1 MILLDNKSYDLL
13 AYLIKL
19 EEPETIMAIS
29 KHLNQSRR
37 KIYYHLDKINEALPS
52 DIDPIISFPR
62 IGIVLTEVQKQACQ
76 AILDDLH
83 DDSYVMSIEE
93 RLQLIEIFIAISMER
108 VTIERLMQL
117 TFLSRNTVLNDLNT
131 IRNKLSLEEY
141 SIRLQVTKARGYF
154 LDCHPLSKIQYIYR
168 LLFEIYT
175 KGSRNFIDIVEERL
189 SDSVGYEQYFSE
201 QLLQYLKESLASAN
215 QKLGKKLNPQD
226 KRFMLQI
233 LPYLLAS
240 YHNTVMTDQE
250 REEVERDFAL
260 TRQKKE
266 YQLAE
271 EIAKGVHDQFGL
283 KMDDIE
289 ISLIAMLLL
298 SYRKDSDDHLDSQ
311 EYDRMRE
318 VLTQFLET
326 LKSRY
331 QLHFKHQDELLKQ
344 LMTHSK
350 ALLYR
355 KTYGILS
362 GNPLTDHIKEKYE
375 NLFLMVSSCVDI
387 LENAWFISL
396 SDDDVAYF
404 VIHIGGEI
412 KQSQNQTQDKAHVVI
427 VCDEGIAIKKLLLSQ
442 CHRYLPNCNIDA
454 VFTTEQYQ
462 SVLDLMEVDF
472 IISTGDLIQAD
483 FPVITVSPILTD
495 DDVVRLIRFAKKQGQ
510 EAGQDFEQSLEKL
523 LTQYVDDDRDRY
535 ALKSQIEK
543 LINRE
548 LLEDI
553 LSTRLYKLD

>member
-1 MILLDNKSYDLL
+1 ML

-37 KIYYHLDKINEALPS
+37 KIYYHLDKINEALPV
-52 DIDPIISFPR
+52 DVDPIVSFPR
-62 IGIVLTEVQKQACQ
+62 IGIVLTEEQKQACQ
-76 AILDDLH
+76 AILDDLC

-93 RLQLIEIFIAISMER
+93 RLQLIETFIAISTER

-117 TFLSRNTVLNDLNT
+117 TLLSRNTVLNDLNT
-131 IRNKLSLEEY
+131 IRNKLTLEEY
-141 SIRLQVTKARGYF
+141 SIRLQVTKARGYY

-168 LLFEIYT
+168 LLFDIYS

-189 SDSVGYEQYFSE
+189 IDFAGYKQYFSE
-201 QLLQYLKESLASAN
+201 ELLDYLRKSLTSAN
-215 QKLGKKLNPQD
+215 QRLGKKLNPQD
-226 KRFMLQI
+226 RRFMLQI
-233 LPYLLAS
+233 LPYLLMS
-240 YHNTVMTDQE
+240 YRNTVMTAQE
-250 REEVERDFAL
+250 RDEVERDFSL

-271 EIAKGVHDQFGL
+271 EIAAGVEENFDFQ
-283 KMDDIE
+283 MDDIE

-298 SYRKDSDDHLDSQ
+298 SYRKDSDNHLDSQ
-311 EYDRMRE
+311 EYDRMRQ

-331 QLHFKHQDELLKQ
+331 HLHFKHQDELLKQ

-375 NLFLMVSSCVDI
+375 NLFLMVSSCIDI
-387 LENAWFISL
+387 LENAWFIRL
-396 SDDDVAYF
+396 SDDDIAYF
-404 VIHIGGEI
+404 VVHIGGEI
-412 KQSQNQTQDKAHVVI
+412 KQSQEQTQEKKRVVI

-442 CHRYLPNCNIDA
+442 CSRYLPTCDIEA

-462 SVLDLMEVDF
+462 SVLDLMTVDF
-472 IISTGDLIQAD
+472 IISTGDLIRAD

-495 DDVVRLIRFAKKQGQ
+495 EDVIRLIRFAKRQGQ
-510 EAGQDFEQSLEKL
+510 EVGQDFEVSLEKL
-523 LTQYVDDDRDRY
+523 LTQYVEDDRDRY
-535 ALKSQIEK
+535 ALKLQIEK
-543 LINRE
+543 LINHE
-548 LLEDI
+548 LMEDI
-553 LSTRLYKLD
+553 LDNREYRID